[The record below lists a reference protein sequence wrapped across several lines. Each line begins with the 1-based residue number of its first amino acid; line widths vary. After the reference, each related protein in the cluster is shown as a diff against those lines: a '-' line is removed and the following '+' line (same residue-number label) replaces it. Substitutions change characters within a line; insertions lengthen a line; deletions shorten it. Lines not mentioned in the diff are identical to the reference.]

1 MGIKKYLSLDK
12 LDLFYE
18 KLKTK
23 MSSDN
28 ASTLASA
35 KDYTNQELVDFAGE
49 MNEAIDLLDTAIGSK
64 ASQSDL
70 TALQTTVNNKANAT
84 HNHAIS
90 DVTNLQAQ
98 LDSKAEVGHKHN
110 TDYDAKGSADT
121 ALSSANTY
129 TDESVEALSEGFGD
143 VIYQMYGNDLTD
155 EGAPTIRQI
164 AYDESN
170 KVQANLD
177 AHKNNKSN
185 PHGVTASQIGADPAG
200 SASAVQ
206 ANVDALSSSVS
217 SHTSNSNI
225 HITADEKSKLSTL
238 DTNLGVVEDKVDD
251 HIANS
256 DVHFTSSERT
266 KLANLNNYSH
276 PTSGVT
282 AGTYR
287 SVTVDSQGHVKS
299 GSNPTTL
306 AGYGITDAEK
316 AGAVST
322 HNISDSAHSDIR
334 SLINELATKVNNFL
348 DVDDKTKD
356 QLSELI
362 SLIEANKTDI
372 ESITSGK
379 VNVSDIVNNLVT
391 NLSDKPLSAA
401 QGVELKILI
410 DGLQA
415 VVNAHETNTVNPHG
429 VTASQIGLGNV
440 DNTSDENKPVST
452 AQAKAIAAAKEVGME
467 AKVNLEAHTADK
479 SNPHGITK
487 AQINLGN
494 VDNTS
499 DEDKPVSTL
508 QATAIADAKKA
519 GTDAQASLTTHT
531 GNKANPHGVTKE
543 QIDLGNVPN
552 VTTNNQTPTYTVA
565 SANAELKSGET
576 LSTAFGKIAKA
587 ISSLISHL
595 GSKSNPHSV
604 TKSQVGLGNVDNTA
618 DANKSVKHATTSDT
632 ASTAATLTGL
642 TATVAELNKLDGVT
656 ATAAEL
662 NYTDGVTSNIQTQL
676 DGKQTTISGAAT
688 TITGSNLT
696 ASRALISNSS
706 GKVAVSDITSTELGY
721 LDGVTSAIQTQ
732 LNGKQATITGG
743 ATTIA
748 GSNLTANRALVSDGS
763 GKVAVSAVTSTELGY
778 LDGVTSAIQT
788 QLNGKLDKTTYE
800 YNAELAIGSTGKVCI
815 GKFPMY
821 DSNISVEIK
830 STTNKTFNGTLVIAT
845 QNINTTGGGSYSATV
860 YGDADN
866 ALTDSIKIQYSSGS
880 NVFSVYINLPSWSKN
895 LLHVQCVSLAST
907 PTDIATKVDEI
918 PSTATIVPTNAL
930 KVQLDA
936 KVPTTRT
943 VNGKALSSNISLSA
957 SDVGA
962 AASSHN
968 HAASEITSG
977 TLSSD
982 RLPTVPITKGGT
994 GSTTAS
1000 GALSALGGFP
1010 ISGGTITGQDLGLYN
1025 NYGFIKTTETDIEL
1039 QSRSNGTPYNSR
1051 ALIIENPNGES
1062 DVANALSLITVGDD
1076 VTSINRYK
1084 IFGEH
1089 NKPTIANVTNLQTTL
1104 DAKVPTTRT
1113 VNGKALSSNI
1123 SLSASDVGASPV
1135 STTVA
1140 YKEIPTSVTA
1150 LSSITESGMYRLIK
1164 TYDDT
1169 PSGANP
1175 YATLVVF
1182 NANTYIIQIYMASN
1196 AVNTYAMFV
1205 RSGTTSGMQTW
1216 LELAS
1221 ATTTVT
1227 EIPLSSGF
1235 TYVSNMN
1242 HSCRKVG
1249 KIVHVSVTIYKT
1261 DSTAIGTQ
1269 KLIATLPSGYRPAS
1283 AMHVPCTTYNGNGVK
1298 AGYCDVYTD
1307 GNVYTV
1313 LDDTTAKSLVLNF
1326 AFTTA

>member
-70 TALQTTVNNKANAT
+70 TALQTTVDGKANAT

-90 DVTNLQAQ
+90 DVANLQAQ
-98 LDSKAEVGHKHN
+98 LDSKAEVGHTH
-110 TDYDAKGSADT
+110 TVDS
-121 ALSSANTY
+121 ALSSTSTNPIQNKVVQSAIKQLQ
-129 TDESVEALSEGFGD
+129 DSKLD
-143 VIYQMYGNDLTD
+143 KDDLT
-155 EGAPTIRQI
+155 TIQTGLSTHTADKSNPHGVTASQVGLGNVNNTSDANKPVSTAQATAI
-164 AYDESN
+164 ADA
-170 KVQANLD
+170 KKAGTDAQADID
-177 AHKNNKSN
+177 AHITDKSN

-206 ANVDALSSSVS
+206 
-217 SHTSNSNI
+217 
-225 HITADEKSKLSTL
+225 
-238 DTNLGVVEDKVDD
+238 TNLDVVEDKIDD

-256 DVHFTSSERT
+256 DVHFTTEERT
-266 KLANLNNYSH
+266 KLSNLNNYSH
-276 PTSGVT
+276 PNSGVT

-334 SLINELATKVNNFL
+334 SLINELVTKVNNFL

-379 VNVSDIVNNLVT
+379 VNVSDIVDNLVT
-391 NLSDKPLSAA
+391 NLSDKPLSAS

-415 VVNAHETNTVNPHG
+415 LVNAHEKNTGNPHG

-452 AQAKAIAAAKEVGME
+452 AQAKAIADAKEVGTE

-576 LSTAFGKIAKA
+576 MSTAFGKIAKA
-587 ISSLISHL
+587 VSSLISHL

-632 ASTAATLTGL
+632 ASTATTLTGL

-706 GKVAVSDITSTELGY
+706 GKVAVSAVTSTELGY
-721 LDGVTSAIQTQ
+721 LDGVTSSIQTQ
-732 LNGKQATITGG
+732 LDGKQATVTGG
-743 ATTIA
+743 ASTIT
-748 GSNLTANRALVSDGS
+748 GSNLTASRALVSDGN

-788 QLNGKLDKTTYE
+788 QLDGKATSGHTHSSYVNQNAFSNVTVGTTTIAADSVTDTLTLVAGGNVTITPDTANDKITIAATDTTYGAAGSSLGLVKTGGDVTISSGVITVNDDSHNHVISNVDGLQSALDGKAASGHTHTAADVGALPLNGVGGLHNIKTYTLANFSFSSSVMTME
-800 YNAELAIGSTGKVCI
+800 MIFDAMEDDSIFVSELWKANYPAFTWPAD
-815 GKFPMY
+815 F
-821 DSNISVEIK
+821 SNNYVILEIK
-830 STTNKTFNGTLVIAT
+830 RNGT
-845 QNINTTGGGSYSATV
+845 G
-860 YGDADN
+860 YG
-866 ALTDSIKIQYSSGS
+866 
-880 NVFSVYINLPSWSKN
+880 
-895 LLHVQCVSLAST
+895 
-907 PTDIATKVDEI
+907 
-918 PSTATIVPTNAL
+918 TATIYDLVANT
-930 KVQLDA
+930 KYEQSKYGGVWSGW
-936 KVPTTRT
+936 K
-943 VNGKALSSNISLSA
+943 KAFYADGSVSMTGGLVFDNTDNYFA
-957 SDVGA
+957 
-962 AASSHN
+962 
-968 HAASEITSG
+968 
-977 TLSSD
+977 
-982 RLPTVPITKGGT
+982 ITKT
-994 GSTTAS
+994 R
-1000 GALSALGGFP
+1000 
-1010 ISGGTITGQDLGLYN
+1010 DLG
-1025 NYGFIKTTETDIEL
+1025 
-1039 QSRSNGTPYNSR
+1039 GTPYKLTLGVEANGGSTLEHYTNGVLDGRLLLRSR
-1051 ALIIENPNGES
+1051 LCGDE
-1062 DVANALSLITVGDD
+1062 LSLAIQKDSV
-1076 VTSINRYK
+1076 SPAYK

-1089 NKPTIANVTNLQTTL
+1089 NTELLKNYVLPLDGSSWMSGPLTVQNNARVLGWTSGDMRAAQFVSMNPNNGDYTTIQMIHGV
-1104 DAKVPTTRT
+1104 D
-1113 VNGKALSSNI
+1113 I
-1123 SLSASDVGASPV
+1123 S
-1135 STTVA
+1135 
-1140 YKEIPTSVTA
+1140 TA
-1150 LSSITESGMYRLIK
+1150 LSFARAEGGTTTFFGQIFGDHNKPSGEYTGNGSATTRYINIDRMLSGCNAVLIRRSATTASTESFVIAVK
-1164 TYDDT
+1164 
-1169 PSGANP
+1169 
-1175 YATLVVF
+1175 
-1182 NANTYIIQIYMASN
+1182 SN
-1196 AVNTYAMFV
+1196 GGFG
-1205 RSGTTSGMQTW
+1205 RSGTTVKTFTNEQLGVGDKQLIIT
-1216 LELAS
+1216 S
-1221 ATTTVT
+1221 ADVA
-1227 EIPLSSGF
+1227 L
-1235 TYVSNMN
+1235 N
-1242 HSCRKVG
+1242 
-1249 KIVHVSVTIYKT
+1249 
-1261 DSTAIGTQ
+1261 A
-1269 KLIATLPSGYRPAS
+1269 
-1283 AMHVPCTTYNGNGVK
+1283 NGVLYK
-1298 AGYCDVYTD
+1298 YYA
-1307 GNVYTV
+1307 
-1313 LDDTTAKSLVLNF
+1313 L
-1326 AFTTA
+1326 